1 MIFVWGELDQVD
13 GIIISRHTLNH
24 VCNPDWLHGPLHSV
38 SAYAVETRGC
48 SASVSYIHGTGPR
61 TKSHLQHWLAT
72 IICSSTLVTHK
83 VLKLTLFNFVSS
95 QGRHLVLIQAKSI

>member
-48 SASVSYIHGTGPR
+48 SASVSYIHGTWASDQISF
-61 TKSHLQHWLAT
+61 TTLA
-72 IICSSTLVTHK
+72 CHYY
-83 VLKLTLFNFVSS
+83 LFVDLSNS
-95 QGRHLVLIQAKSI
+95 